1 MIDNCVHD
9 FISLYYHNSGFPNN
23 DFVHVYIVFWS
34 SSTSIIILP
43 CTPYSTNSSSSQTVP
58 FYFHVSSSLT
68 IFCLFGQFFE
78 TQFLCVT
85 VLGVLELAL

>member
-1 MIDNCVHD
+1 MTLLVC
-9 FISLYYHNSGFPNN
+9 
-23 DFVHVYIVFWS
+23 
-34 SSTSIIILP
+34 IIIIVGSLITILYMYILYFDHP
-43 CTPYSTNSSSSQTVP
+43 QPPLLSSLVPPYSTSSSSSQTVP